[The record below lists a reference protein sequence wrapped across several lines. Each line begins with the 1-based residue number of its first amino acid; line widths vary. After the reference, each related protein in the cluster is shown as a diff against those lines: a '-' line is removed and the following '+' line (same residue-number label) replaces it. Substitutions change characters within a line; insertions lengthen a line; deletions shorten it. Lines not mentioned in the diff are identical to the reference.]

1 MDRIID
7 EQGKTGEPRR
17 GAFAV
22 MQPYFFPYAGYFC
35 LLAAVETFVIFDDV
49 QFPRRGRV
57 HRCEVPGPDGTL
69 EWLTLPLARQQL
81 DTLIKDV
88 AFATGARAMLD
99 RRLARLPWLHP
110 ADGPWAGRVRAHLC
124 GPLASPSR
132 FVEEGIRLVAKA
144 LELRPRLIRSSTID
158 IDQSLRGPDRIL
170 AIGKALG
177 GRTYINAPGGM
188 ELRFLAPYGGA
199 PGSILPALMGDI
211 DALRIEV
218 RRSTSI
224 DKPRQGSTVV
234 LPEASGAPRFFG
246 VKHTPK

>member
-1 MDRIID
+1 
-7 EQGKTGEPRR
+7 
-17 GAFAV
+17 
-22 MQPYFFPYAGYFC
+22 
-35 LLAAVETFVIFDDV
+35 
-49 QFPRRGRV
+49 V

-132 FVEEGIRLVAKA
+132 FVEEGIRLVAEA

-177 GRTYINAPGGM
+177 GRTYINAPGGRALYDAAAFRREGM

-224 DKPRQGSTVV
+224 DKP
-234 LPEASGAPRFFG
+234 
-246 VKHTPK
+246 